1 MSKPKNREGVVFS
14 TNPEFTYNDFSQEE
28 EAMKPWPEQKLKV
41 MLDKSGRGGKVVTLV
56 EGFIGTKAD
65 LENLGKELKS
75 YCGTGGSA
83 KDYQIL
89 IQGDVRKKVSDFL
102 QKKGAVVKMIG

>member
-14 TNPEFTYNDFSQEE
+14 TNPEFQFNDLFQEE
-28 EAMKPWPEQKLKV
+28 EKMKPWPEQKLKV
-41 MLDKSGRGGKVVTLV
+41 LLDKSGRAGKVVTLI
-56 EGFIGTKAD
+56 EGFVGSKAD

-83 KDYQIL
+83 KDYQVL
-89 IQGDVRKKVSDFL
+89 IQGDVRKKAAEFL
-102 QKKGAVVKMIG
+102 QKKGAVVKLIS